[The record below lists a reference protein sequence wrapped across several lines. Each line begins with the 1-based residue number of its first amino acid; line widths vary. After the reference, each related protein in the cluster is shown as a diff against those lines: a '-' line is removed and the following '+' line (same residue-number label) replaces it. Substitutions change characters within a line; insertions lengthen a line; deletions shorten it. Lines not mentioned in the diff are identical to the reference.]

1 MKRTLLLMLAGA
13 LTCLPARADGELDKL
28 VSDFLRLRSPGS
40 DAQVKQSLSEDYRWT
55 LMTEVGLWNEGECTF
70 EDDYEVFSV
79 NDFAVDIAE
88 RRVGQNRS
96 AGLFCN
102 GLDKQYQHSFIEKS
116 LRPGVSLCYVLP
128 ERSGMQEVVV
138 VPYHSASAW
147 EVTLETGGTQ
157 VTPSL
162 TPDGCIRFSV
172 RAAADGILRLSLK
185 NVSDLAESVVI
196 LNYNSRQ

>member
-1 MKRTLLLMLAGA
+1 MKKWILTAVLALLAMPL
-13 LTCLPARADGELDKL
+13 ARADGELEKL
-28 VSDFLRLRSPGS
+28 VRDVLQLRSGGT
-40 DAQVKQSLSEDYRWT
+40 DARVKASLEEDYRWT

-147 EVTLETGGTQ
+147 EVTLETGGEP

-162 TPDGCIRFSV
+162 TPDGCIRFRV
-172 RAAADGILRLSLK
+172 RAAADGILRLQWK
-185 NVSDLAESVVI
+185 NASDEAESVVI

>member
-1 MKRTLLLMLAGA
+1 MRKLILTLAAVCIGL
-13 LTCLPARADGELDKL
+13 LPARADGELEKL
-28 VSDFLRLRSPGS
+28 VKDVLQLRSAGT
-40 DAQVKQSLSEDYRWT
+40 DARVKASLEEDYRWT

-116 LRPGVSLCYVLP
+116 LRAGASLSYVLP
-128 ERSGMQEVVV
+128 ERSGMQEVVI
-138 VPYHSASAW
+138 VPYHTNASWTAS
-147 EVTLETGGTQ
+147 LESGGENIA
-157 VTPSL
+157 SER
-162 TPDGCIRFSV
+162 TPDGCIRFKL
-172 RAAADGILRLSLK
+172 RAAADGILRLSLR
-185 NVSDLAESVVI
+185 NDSPEAESVVI